1 MKEDKQFID
10 ALEKKAKGFSA
21 TEISEEYSTDDEGN
35 LVLVRRKVNTKYYPP
50 DTAALKS
57 VLDRDDVGSLSDEE
71 LIQEKR
77 RLLAE
82 FAKITE
88 RKGEYERQTNEQL

>member
-21 TEISEEYSTDDEGN
+21 TEVSEEYSLDGEGN
-35 LVLVRRKVNTKYYPP
+35 LVLVRR
-50 DTAALKS
+50 
-57 VLDRDDVGSLSDEE
+57 VGSLSDEE

-88 RKGEYERQTNEQL
+88 RNGEYERQTNEQL